1 MMLQQWTRPEWMTT
15 EVMVLAGIA
24 VAFVLAQVIVIWRFS
39 RVGRTIASY
48 EERLARLSDAIGLL
62 TETTESSFRVVAGEI
77 GRLAA
82 RDSTPRASAARA
94 GTSKAASRTKASTSA
109 RRAPA
114 APKRPRTVPEIA
126 AAEELS
132 EGEVRLHLL
141 LGQRDHPDRVHE
153 LTPRRPRFG
162 SSPLSGMRE

>member
-15 EVMVLAGIA
+15 ELMVLSGIA
-24 VAFVLAQVIVIWRFS
+24 AAFVLAQVIVIWRFS

-82 RDSTPRASAARA
+82 HGGKDALLVRAALVGMNQAHENSLPE
-94 GTSKAASRTKASTSA
+94 TSR
-109 RRAPA
+109 
-114 APKRPRTVPEIA
+114 
-126 AAEELS
+126 
-132 EGEVRLHLL
+132 G
-141 LGQRDHPDRVHE
+141 
-153 LTPRRPRFG
+153 
-162 SSPLSGMRE
+162 